1 MASALIYLAH
11 GGTYLTTALMV
22 RQGIS
27 EASVLRS
34 VRLFCRAV
42 NHRFSK
48 SMIKFPT
55 TLEELERVSDSFEAR
70 SGIKGIIGAIDG
82 SHIRVAPPKRDQH
95 SYYNRKRQVRGG
107 TCRALLP
114 FSSFHSRLSPP
125 VLSFLSSPRVVS
137 AFIPS
142 SSPLS
147 SALAAS
153 FFASTSV
160 FQAG

>member
-1 MASALIYLAH
+1 
-11 GGTYLTTALMV
+11 MV
-22 RQGIS
+22 RQGSS

-82 SHIRVAPPKRDQH
+82 SHIRVAPPKREPALH
-95 SYYNRKRQVRGG
+95 AARQRRQRG
-107 TCRALLP
+107 P
-114 FSSFHSRLSPP
+114 K
-125 VLSFLSSPRVVS
+125 
-137 AFIPS
+137 
-142 SSPLS
+142 
-147 SALAAS
+147 SALR
-153 FFASTSV
+153 TRTHRH
-160 FQAG
+160 